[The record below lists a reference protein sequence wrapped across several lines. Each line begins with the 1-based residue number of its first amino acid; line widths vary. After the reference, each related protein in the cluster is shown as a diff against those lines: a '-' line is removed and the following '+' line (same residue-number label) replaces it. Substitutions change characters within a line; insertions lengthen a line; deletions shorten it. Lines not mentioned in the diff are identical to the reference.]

1 MALCACAHMLPR
13 LPWLYFELFKQ
24 QVQLKTLN
32 IIIAD
37 AWCKI
42 ESSLQTF
49 SLHDMQKFYLADL
62 SSAYVC

>member
-1 MALCACAHMLPR
+1 MVVLWISR
-13 LPWLYFELFKQ
+13 Q